1 MNIEEIIE
9 EKSNNI
15 SEENKE
21 SFKNISNKLL
31 SISTK
36 KGISNDGILD
46 MINTL
51 EKIYKTK

>member
-1 MNIEEIIE
+1 MNIEEVIE

-21 SFKNISNKLL
+21 SFKNISHKLL
-31 SISTK
+31 SISNK
-36 KGISNDGILD
+36 KGIPNDGILY

-51 EKIYKTK
+51 EQIYKTK